1 MTVPADIPA
10 PNEVSLDQIDFSDP
24 RLFQEDIWY
33 DYFARLR
40 DEDPVHYQAE
50 SPFGPFWSI
59 SEPIYGTTP
68 TLRTYL

>member
-40 DEDPVHYQAE
+40 DKRR
-50 SPFGPFWSI
+50 S
-59 SEPIYGTTP
+59 
-68 TLRTYL
+68 